1 MERIPFIEG
10 DVLKNGE
17 VEVFQAPVRSLEQDT
32 LYEHCRRA
40 VEKGS
45 TAGEHGLPLMGSG
58 DWNDGMNRIGI
69 GGKGESVWMAW
80 FLVDVLERFAGL
92 TETVGKE
99 EKAALYRERARAI
112 TGAAEEYAWDGQWYR
127 RAWYDDGTT
136 VGGSECDE
144 AAIDSISQSWAVIS
158 GAADPDRALTAL
170 NSAWMSLVLEEE
182 KMALLLSPPFQGGG
196 KDPGYIKGYPPGVRE
211 NGGQY
216 THAAMWLGKA
226 LAMAGD
232 GERAVKLMTWLNPVE
247 HSLDPETAM
256 KYKAEPYAVA
266 ADVYNL
272 EGHVGRGG
280 WSWYTGAAGWM
291 YRVWIEDILG
301 MKVTGE
307 NLTIDPTIPSNW
319 DRFTVRYDRGTALF
333 EIEVLNPDM
342 VSHGVVSVQMD
353 GRTLAEGVVPL
364 TPDRPGEDSK
374 IKHKVT
380 VVMGKH
386 AARLSTEL
394 GTGST
399 QDTE

>member
-1 MERIPFIEG
+1 
-10 DVLKNGE
+10 
-17 VEVFQAPVRSLEQDT
+17 
-32 LYEHCRRA
+32 
-40 VEKGS
+40 
-45 TAGEHGLPLMGSG
+45 
-58 DWNDGMNRIGI
+58 
-69 GGKGESVWMAW
+69 
-80 FLVDVLERFAGL
+80 
-92 TETVGKE
+92 
-99 EKAALYRERARAI
+99 
-112 TGAAEEYAWDGQWYR
+112 
-127 RAWYDDGTT
+127 
-136 VGGSECDE
+136 
-144 AAIDSISQSWAVIS
+144 
-158 GAADPDRALTAL
+158 
-170 NSAWMSLVLEEE
+170 
-182 KMALLLSPPFQGGG
+182 
-196 KDPGYIKGYPPGVRE
+196 
-211 NGGQY
+211 
-216 THAAMWLGKA
+216 MWLGKA